1 MFRRRNIAMSST
13 IDTKTRFV
21 YHHVP
26 VNLTGSVL
34 YPLNQLKQVHPDV
47 AVVQLKKYQGR
58 EALLSQQIPHLNCL
72 WNNVLHFSPVHPAKI
87 KAAMEEAGH
96 TTGYRR
102 WRYFE
107 VNAAFFSP
115 NNTVI
120 WEYHERPHPHFPID
134 ESECLPYEPRLLG
147 KYTEVGEWT
156 RRYYTV
162 VKPGA
167 RVLPYVGIAHVLYRG
182 HLNMEEV
189 KMIEM

>member
-1 MFRRRNIAMSST
+1 MSST

-21 YHHVP
+21 YHRVP

-72 WNNVLHFSPVHPAKI
+72 WNDVLHFSPVHPAKI

-120 WEYHERPHPHFPID
+120 WEYRERPHPHFPID

-147 KYTEVGEWT
+147 KYTEVGDWT
-156 RRYYTV
+156 RRYYTE

-182 HLNMEEV
+182 HLNVQEV

>member
-1 MFRRRNIAMSST
+1 MLST
-13 IDTKTRFV
+13 SDTKTRFV

-34 YPLNQLKQVHPDV
+34 YPLNELKQVYPDV

-58 EALLSQQIPHLNCL
+58 EALLGQRIPRLNCL
-72 WNNVLHFSPVHPAKI
+72 WNDVLHFSPVHPDKI

-96 TTGYRR
+96 TTKSRR

-107 VNAAFFSP
+107 VDAAFFSP
-115 NNTVI
+115 SNTVI
-120 WEYHERPHPHFPID
+120 WEYRERHRPHLLID
-134 ESECLPYEPRLLG
+134 ESECLPFEPRLLD

-156 RRYYTV
+156 RRYYAE

-167 RVLPYVGIAHVLYRG
+167 RVLLYVGIAHVLYKS
-182 HLNMEEV
+182 HLNVEGV
-189 KMIEM
+189 KIIEL